1 MDNQDEGQTDRQTD
15 RQSDRPI
22 AQTGTLT
29 ARTRRQDKSKDR
41 LIYTVA
47 GYKSCLNLD

>member
-1 MDNQDEGQTDRQTD
+1 MDNQDEGQTDRQT
-15 RQSDRPI
+15 DRPI